1 MANIIAKVLEIILS
15 IGYGAAAIP
24 CFLEFY
30 QPQVPQE
37 FKK

>member
-24 CFLEFY
+24 CAFEFY
-30 QPQVPQE
+30 QPNVPQE
-37 FKK
+37 LKK